1 MTRLSFSIT
10 SVYTYTGSNIPM
22 TNSEYATKINTKNDD
37 PARLLANDLASA
49 VDNPFISTKLSNGSQ
64 PRTTSVIVQRIVLL

>member
-22 TNSEYATKINTKNDD
+22 TNSEYATKTNTKNDD
-37 PARLLANDLASA
+37 PA
-49 VDNPFISTKLSNGSQ
+49 
-64 PRTTSVIVQRIVLL
+64 